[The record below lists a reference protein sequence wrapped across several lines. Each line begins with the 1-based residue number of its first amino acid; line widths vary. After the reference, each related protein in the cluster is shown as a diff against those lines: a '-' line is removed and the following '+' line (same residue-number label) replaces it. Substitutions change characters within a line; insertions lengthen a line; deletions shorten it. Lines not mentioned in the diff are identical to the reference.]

1 MKRRLPE
8 LSEFARQ
15 SGCLIPGCWG
25 FIDGTLRP
33 ISRPVDGQEAVY
45 SGHKREHGLKY
56 QSVIGTDGLFYDF
69 NGPFD
74 GRRHDNFLLRESKLL
89 ERLDVI
95 DPHSDYFLYGD
106 GAYYIS
112 SHIIGPHLGAVLDTG
127 TA

>member
-1 MKRRLPE
+1 MGHFAPSRGLSTARRQCIQ
-8 LSEFARQ
+8 A
-15 SGCLIPGCWG
+15 
-25 FIDGTLRP
+25 T
-33 ISRPVDGQEAVY
+33 
-45 SGHKREHGLKY
+45 REHGLKY

-112 SHIIGPHLGAVLDTG
+112 SHIIGPHLGAVLTPEQREFNLSMSQWG
-127 TA
+127 SH